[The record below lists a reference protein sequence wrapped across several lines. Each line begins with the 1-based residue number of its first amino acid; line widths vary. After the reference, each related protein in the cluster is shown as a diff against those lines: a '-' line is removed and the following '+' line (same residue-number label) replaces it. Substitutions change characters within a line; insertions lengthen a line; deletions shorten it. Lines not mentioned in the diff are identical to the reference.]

1 MNLYNILIYSWYIF
15 FALSKLGLWEGA
27 DSYLDK
33 SAYYLKMYIA
43 IMLLYYF
50 NPLRRIE
57 YTKYHKSMVITAATF
72 IIITSTFTEFFSR
85 AWGDVNIVGDTV
97 FGLIK

>member
-1 MNLYNILIYSWYIF
+1 MNLYNILIYSWYVF
-15 FALSKLGLWEGA
+15 FGLSKLGLWEGA
-27 DSYLDK
+27 DSYLNK

-57 YTKYHKSMVITAATF
+57 YTKYHKSMVVTAALF
-72 IIITSTFTEFFSR
+72 IIVTSTFTEFFSR
-85 AWGDVNIVGDTV
+85 AWGDVSFVGDTV
-97 FGLIK
+97 FGLIR